1 MNVLLKRQGWS
12 EEAAHYLAGATGSDP
27 SYTIEELRKEVQAGR
42 CNLFLVIEET
52 EQGQGLNRLGFVVLW
67 VDNFGQSPELVV
79 QAGVSFDESAGALKK
94 TMPVLVQVMKDSG
107 CASMRVHVE
116 GRARVNLFE
125 KNGFAVAETVLRFR

>member
-1 MNVLLKRQGWS
+1 MSVFLKRQGWS

-27 SYTIEELRKEVQAGR
+27 SYTIDELRKEVQTGR
-42 CNLFLVIEET
+42 CNLFLVIEKT
-52 EQGQGLNRLGFVVLW
+52 EQGLDRLGFVVLW
-67 VDNFGQSPELVV
+67 VDNFGNSPELVV
-79 QAGVSFDESAGALKK
+79 QAGVSFDERAGALKK
-94 TMPVLVQVMKDSG
+94 TMPALVQVMKDSG

>member
-1 MNVLLKRQGWS
+1 MSVFLKRQGWS
-12 EEAAHYLAGATGSDP
+12 DEAAHYLAGATGSDP

-42 CNLFLVIEET
+42 CNLFLVIEES
-52 EQGQGLNRLGFVVLW
+52 EQGRLDRLGFVVLW
-67 VDNFGQSPELVV
+67 VDNFGASPELVV
-79 QAGVSFDESAGALKK
+79 QAGVSFEEQAGALKK
-94 TMPVLVQVMKDSG
+94 TMPALVQVMKDSG

>member
-12 EEAAHYLAGATGSDP
+12 DEAAHYLAGATGSDP

-52 EQGQGLNRLGFVVLW
+52 EQGLDRLGFVVLW
-67 VDNFGQSPELVV
+67 VDNFGASPELVV
-79 QAGVSFDESAGALKK
+79 QAGVSFDEAGALKK
-94 TMPVLVQVMKDSG
+94 TMPALVQVMKDSG

-116 GRARVNLFE
+116 GRARVSLFE